1 MNVLAFEKKYLRL
14 WKINCDRIFII
25 KICLSNVNFYKN
37 TLTYEFLLANCKS
50 VTKYDS
56 LIVTPVSKNGDDDDD
71 DDDVLLIMML
81 MSSIHTW

>member
-37 TLTYEFLLANCKS
+37 TLTYGFLLTNCKS

-56 LIVTPVSKNGDDDDD
+56 LIVTPVSKNGDGVDD
-71 DDDVLLIMML
+71 DDDVLLMMML
-81 MSSIHTW
+81 MSLIHTW